1 MKLYGAID
9 LHSNNNVTVL
19 IDEQDKVVY
28 EKRLPNDLGLIAQ
41 QLSAYQSSLEGIV
54 IESTYNWYWLV
65 DGLMDKGHQIHLA
78 NTAAI
83 QQYEGLKHTD
93 DTSAARWI
101 AHILRLEILPEGYI
115 YPHVGRAVR
124 ELLTQRGH
132 VTRQRQARV
141 MSS

>member
-28 EKRLPNDLGLIAQ
+28 EKRLPNDLGVIAQ
-41 QLSAYQSSLEGIV
+41 QLAAYQSSLEGIV
-54 IESTYNWYWLV
+54 VESTYNWYWLV

-83 QQYEGLKHTD
+83 QQYEGSNIPTIIPTPAGSPTFCGWEFCLRATSIRKRSERCAICCA
-93 DTSAARWI
+93 SAARWCANEPPI
-101 AHILRLEILPEGYI
+101 C
-115 YPHVGRAVR
+115 
-124 ELLTQRGH
+124 
-132 VTRQRQARV
+132 
-141 MSS
+141 